1 MRIDKKIVWLRFY
14 SILLCLVSLSVVST
28 KGYAQSSKLNDVAAN
43 YLEVKEYTLNNGLHL
58 IMNRDT
64 TSPIV
69 TVGVMYHVGGKNE
82 DRNLTGFAHFVE
94 HLVFHGTKNIA
105 EGDFETFVREAG
117 GYSNAS
123 TSNDRTWYY
132 AIFPYNQLE
141 LALWMESE
149 RMLHPMVTPEGF
161 ERERQ
166 VVKEELNVRYRG
178 GALAN
183 VENIMMDFVFEN
195 HPYKDPLIGH
205 IDHLNAA
212 TVEDFYNFTS
222 KWYTPCNACL
232 VISGQLDF
240 ESTIELVEKYFSEIP
255 SAKVKP
261 ERTIFD
267 PAKNPTGKFEVRE
280 LEGIKEPHMVISYRA
295 VREREPEAD
304 VMKFIINL
312 LTDRD
317 GGGEFVAL
325 EKDSTISRIS
335 VTPEFYE
342 DVGMVWIRVSYKEG
356 IDYLSVLD
364 KIDNVVANIVK
375 NGIDSNRV
383 NKLKKAY
390 NSDYLDLYFSPPTVA
405 EFLATGY
412 TLYGDT
418 FRTLNT
424 LDIVNGINND
434 IIKEVVGSNMNSEKR
449 DILIFIPKNQISK

>member
-1 MRIDKKIVWLRFY
+1 MRIDKKIMRRRFY
-14 SILLCLVSLSVVST
+14 YILLCLVSVSVLFAEAS
-28 KGYAQSSKLNDVAAN
+28 AQGSKLNNVASK

-149 RMLHPMVTPEGF
+149 RMLHPVVTPEGF

-183 VENIMMDFVFEN
+183 VENIMMDYVFDS

-205 IDHLNAA
+205 IEHLNAA

-240 ESTIELVEKYFSEIP
+240 NSTIELVERYFADIP
-255 SAKVKP
+255 SVEVKP
-261 ERTIFD
+261 ARTSFD
-267 PAKNPTGKFEVRE
+267 LAQNPTGKFEVRE
-280 LEGIKEPHMVISYRA
+280 LEGIKEPHMVVSYRA

-304 VMKFIINL
+304 VMKFVINL

-317 GGGEFVAL
+317 GAGEFVTL
-325 EKDSTISRIS
+325 EKDSLISRIS

-342 DVGMVWIRVSYKEG
+342 DAGMVWIRASYKDGVDHSTILE
-356 IDYLSVLD
+356 
-364 KIDNVVANIVK
+364 KIDGVVAGVVK
-375 NGIDSNRV
+375 SGFDSNRI

-390 NSDYLDLYFSPPTVA
+390 NSDFLDLYFSPPTVA

-424 LDIVNGINND
+424 VEIVNGITND
-434 IIKEVVGSNMNSEKR
+434 VIKEVVKRNMDKKMR
-449 DILIFIPKNQISK
+449 DVLIFVPKKQNSK